1 MELFTIHITYTLKFS
16 SSVTLTTF
24 QVLIA
29 KALNY
34 FSSSHKF
41 PLRGTDLEPY
51 VGKDFEAVSWWQ
63 KDNHGPLE
71 MPQMGAGKT
80 RGSIVQVLTI
90 PKITTPTVS

>member
-1 MELFTIHITYTLKFS
+1 MQLFAINITYTLKFS

-29 KALNY
+29 KTWNY
-34 FSSSHKF
+34 FSSSQKF
-41 PLRGTDLEPY
+41 PSRGTDLEPY

-63 KDNHGPLE
+63 KDNHSPLG

-80 RGSIVQVLTI
+80 REA
-90 PKITTPTVS
+90 